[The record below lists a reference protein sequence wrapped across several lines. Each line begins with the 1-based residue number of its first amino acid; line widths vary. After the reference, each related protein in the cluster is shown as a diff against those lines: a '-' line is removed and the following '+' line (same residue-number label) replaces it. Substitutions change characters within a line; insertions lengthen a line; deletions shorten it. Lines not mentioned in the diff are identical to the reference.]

1 MFTTYRLVH
10 LCNALLV
17 RATKGEVAWPTLH
30 NLDGSFS
37 WISPKRTEP
46 QALLSAMGRIRTEVF
61 RWSHRNK
68 VERSREKRN
77 VHFILGSFSALIG
90 SDTGMGSCGAF
101 SGPPFGVCVWV
112 WRSLC
117 SLLGNGASPLFLSS
131 YYMVKRQSE
140 PGWAGELER
149 SGRPWKI
156 IGAFSWLKSEKA
168 SP

>member
-1 MFTTYRLVH
+1 
-10 LCNALLV
+10 
-17 RATKGEVAWPTLH
+17 
-30 NLDGSFS
+30 
-37 WISPKRTEP
+37 
-46 QALLSAMGRIRTEVF
+46 MGRIRTEVF

-140 PGWAGELER
+140 PRLRRLGVGEIWQALKDHR
-149 SGRPWKI
+149 SIQLAK
-156 IGAFSWLKSEKA
+156 E
-168 SP
+168 